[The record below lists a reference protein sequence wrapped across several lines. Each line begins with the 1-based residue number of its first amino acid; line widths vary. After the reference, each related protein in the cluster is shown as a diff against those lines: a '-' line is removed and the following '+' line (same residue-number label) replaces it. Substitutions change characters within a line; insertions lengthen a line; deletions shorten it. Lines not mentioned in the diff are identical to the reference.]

1 MYENVLMRVYARVCV
16 RAHGNYSRSIVMSGI
31 ANMVAP
37 PNLGGKC
44 RSNGNL
50 VIIFVEPIFWRA
62 KRFYIPNIFKTA
74 RKTK

>member
-1 MYENVLMRVYARVCV
+1 MYENVLMRVYACVCTGSWKLLPKYSHE
-16 RAHGNYSRSIVMSGI
+16 RYSQHGG
-31 ANMVAP
+31 P

-50 VIIFVEPIFWRA
+50 VITFVEPVFWRA
-62 KRFYIPNIFKTA
+62 KRFYIPSIFKTA